1 MMSKTLELLEI
12 PRILYLTIDDVR
24 TVGLT
29 DEDFINCVSEVF
41 IQHGLDKVKMHPRI
55 SIHPKPGASFH
66 ATAGWVDKSGTAG
79 LRWVATCRDRSKPGF
94 SRNCGI
100 IILNDQNTGVP
111 YALMDSFYITVKRTA
126 AATAVS
132 ARFLARRDAT
142 TVAIMGAGAQGRES
156 LKMLQFVLPRLNKAK
171 IFDIRPGVINSYVST
186 MADEFRGEII
196 ACSTVKETVQDAD
209 IILVTATCFDGKEH
223 QIRDAWLPREGIFLY
238 PIAMVGLFERDTI
251 IRMDKVTTDYLRQA
265 TSFAGTECIPG
276 GFPIIYYGEMGEI
289 MIGQKAGRE
298 NDRENILALDFGL
311 ALHDIYIG
319 RKVYEVAKEK
329 GIGTW
334 LDPLTW

>member
-1 MMSKTLELLEI
+1 MSKALDLPEI
-12 PRILYLTIDDVR
+12 PQILYLTIDDVR

-41 IQHGLDKVKMHPRI
+41 IQHGLDRVKMHPRI
-55 SIHPKPGASFH
+55 GIHPQPGAAFH

-79 LRWVATCRDRSKPGF
+79 LKWVSTCRDHAKPGF

-126 AATAVS
+126 ATTAVS
-132 ARFLARRDAT
+132 AKLLARRDAG

-156 LKMLQFVLPRLNKAK
+156 LKMLQFVLPKLNRAK
-171 IFDIRPGVINSYVST
+171 IFDIRPEVINGYLRT

-196 ACSTVKETVQDAD
+196 SCSTIREAVEDAD
-209 IILVTATCFDGKEH
+209 VLLITATCFDSKEH
-223 QIRDAWLPREGIFLY
+223 QIKDAWLPREGIY
-238 PIAMVGLFERDTI
+238 ISPIAMVRLFERDTVS
-251 IRMDKVTTDYLRQA
+251 RMDKVTTDDLRQ
-265 TSFAGTECIPG
+265 SRYFAGTEYLPS
-276 GFPIIYYGEMGEI
+276 GFPTIYGELGKI
-289 MIGQKAGRE
+289 MIGLRAGRE
-298 NDRENILALDFGL
+298 NDRENVLALNFGL
-311 ALHDIYIG
+311 ALHDIHIG